1 VPLLVEHFNARF
13 SRAYNKRL
21 KRFEPSAVEALRSYC
36 WPGNVRELRNTIER
50 VVIMHTGAKVTAPDL
65 PLLGGEEPA
74 PAPARFSSF
83 RDASE
88 AHQRDFI
95 RAKLAEAEGNVSRA
109 AELMGMDR
117 SHLYRRMKFLGINV
131 REERASTN

>member
-1 VPLLVEHFNARF
+1 
-13 SRAYNKRL
+13 
-21 KRFEPSAVEALRSYC
+21 
-36 WPGNVRELRNTIER
+36 VRELRNTIER

-65 PLLGGEEPA
+65 PVLGGEEPA
-74 PAPARFSSF
+74 PLPARFSSF

-109 AELMGMDR
+109 AELMGVDR
-117 SHLYRRMKFLGINV
+117 SHLYRRMRALGIPS
-131 REERASTN
+131 RSERAGVT